1 MIEVRFRSEIEARLL
16 LLDHFVGDGWGAET
30 SPPPPCTLHSA
41 RAQGPRPDAGAP
53 PG

>member
-16 LLDHFVGDGWGAET
+16 LRDHFVGDGWGTET
-30 SPPPPCTLHSA
+30 SPPLHCALHSA
-41 RAQGPRPDAGAP
+41 RAQGPLTDAGAP